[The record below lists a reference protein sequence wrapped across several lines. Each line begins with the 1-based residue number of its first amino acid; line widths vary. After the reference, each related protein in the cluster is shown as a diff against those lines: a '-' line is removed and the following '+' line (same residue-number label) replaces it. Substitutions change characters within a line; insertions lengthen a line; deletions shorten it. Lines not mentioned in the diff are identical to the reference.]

1 MKNKQI
7 KILVT
12 GGAGNIG
19 TNLCNE
25 LRFRGHK
32 VISSDLYNTEREDYI
47 RCDVRNFRQL
57 QYVFDEFGPFDYV
70 YHLAAEYG
78 RWNGEAFYE
87 NLWQT
92 NNVGTKHILRFQE
105 KLRFCLLSSHC

>member
-1 MKNKQI
+1 MIN

-19 TNLCNE
+19 TNLCKE
-25 LRFRGHK
+25 LTSRGHK
-32 VISSDLYNTEREDYI
+32 VIACDLYNNERDNYM
-47 RCDVRNFRQL
+47 RCDVRNYRQI
-57 QYVFDEFGPFDYV
+57 QDVFNKYGPFQYV

-87 NLWQT
+87 NLWET
-92 NNVGTKHILRFQE
+92 NVIGTKHILRLQE
-105 KLRFCLLSSHC
+105 KNA